1 MYFVY
6 LHLHTFQLP
15 HSLERNHSLRSV
27 QFISAHRSSALN
39 SLPPHIYP
47 FSHISVMLSPG
58 SPSKWQVQDSLSL
71 TPSLPYSE
79 SDQREDELEVFS
91 SESEAA
97 GVVSGPK
104 PCSLANGS
112 SHNSKSPLTFVN
124 QRSGRSE
131 NVQTGCSSTS
141 PAYTGQTSTSVERI
155 PTEGDL
161 RFARKCAELHGY
173 IRPLLELLKGLKTGR
188 YDKGLS
194 TFQQS
199 VAMDRLRRIVG
210 VLQKPNLGEKYMG
223 TLLQL
228 EMMLKVWFP
237 QVRPQHRDDAPSLHS
252 LMANLPPR
260 WNQDQLHIPVKKR
273 RLSWSDSDSQGSS
286 SSKRVQED
294 DRGLSPSDSSS
305 WLSSSDTTSSE
316 PEDSMI
322 CTNQNNV
329 TSETKLIENSKL
341 LVRQKTNSLNETPTS
356 AAGRPPPLVIP
367 LSATDGSSLGMQDC
381 SVSSTTPTS
390 ASPVDMMMSGKDVGE
405 SVKGEGPKKQVNS
418 CTEMLNT

>member
-1 MYFVY
+1 
-6 LHLHTFQLP
+6 
-15 HSLERNHSLRSV
+15 
-27 QFISAHRSSALN
+27 
-39 SLPPHIYP
+39 
-47 FSHISVMLSPG
+47 MLSPG
-58 SPSKWQVQDSLSL
+58 SPSKWQVRDSLSL
-71 TPSLPYSE
+71 TPSLLYSE
-79 SDQREDELEVFS
+79 SDQTEDESEVFS

-97 GVVSGPK
+97 GVVPGPK

-112 SHNSKSPLTFVN
+112 SHNSKLPHTLVN
-124 QRSGRSE
+124 QWSGRAE
-131 NVQTGCSSTS
+131 NVQTGCSSAS

-155 PTEGDL
+155 PTEGDR
-161 RFARKCAELHGY
+161 RFARKCAEMHGY

-228 EMMLKVWFP
+228 EMMLKAWFP
-237 QVRPQHRDDAPSLHS
+237 QVRPQHCDDTPSLHS
-252 LMANLPPR
+252 LMASLPPR

-316 PEDSMI
+316 LEDSMI

-329 TSETKLIENSKL
+329 TSEPKLIENGKL
-341 LVRQKTNSLNETPTS
+341 LVRQKTNSLNETSKT
-356 AAGRPPPLVIP
+356 ATGRPPPLVIP

-381 SVSSTTPTS
+381 SVSSTNPTS
-390 ASPVDMMMSGKDVGE
+390 APPEDMMMMMMMMSEKDVGE
-405 SVKGEGPKKQVNS
+405 SVKGEGPKKQINI
-418 CTEMLNT
+418 CTEMLNA

>member
-1 MYFVY
+1 
-6 LHLHTFQLP
+6 
-15 HSLERNHSLRSV
+15 
-27 QFISAHRSSALN
+27 
-39 SLPPHIYP
+39 
-47 FSHISVMLSPG
+47 MLSPE

-71 TPSLPYSE
+71 TPSLLYSE
-79 SDQREDELEVFS
+79 SVQMQHESEVFS
-91 SESEAA
+91 SEIESA
-97 GVVSGPK
+97 GVVPGPK

-112 SHNSKSPLTFVN
+112 SHNTKSPLTFMN
-124 QRSGRSE
+124 RRSGRAD
-131 NVQTGCSSTS
+131 NVQTGCSSAS
-141 PAYTGQTSTSVERI
+141 PPYTIQTSTSVERI

-237 QVRPQHRDDAPSLHS
+237 RVRPQHHEDTPSLHS
-252 LMANLPPR
+252 LMANLPSR

-286 SSKRVQED
+286 SSKRIQED

-305 WLSSSDTTSSE
+305 WLSSSETPSSE
-316 PEDSMI
+316 LEDSTF

-329 TSETKLIENSKL
+329 TSETRLIENGKL
-341 LVRQKTNSLNETPTS
+341 LVRQMTNSLNETPMT
-356 AAGRPPPLVIP
+356 ATVRPPPLVIP
-367 LSATDGSSLGMQDC
+367 LSATDGSRLGMQDC

-390 ASPVDMMMSGKDVGE
+390 ASPVDMMMNEKDVGE
-405 SVKGEGPKKQVNS
+405 SVKEEGPKKQVNS
-418 CTEMLNT
+418 CTEILNA